1 MVHSDYS
8 PRYRNYVLFILF
20 LTYVLNFLD
29 RQLMT
34 ILLEPIK
41 QEFGASDT
49 AMGFLTGFAFA
60 LFYATLGI
68 PVARLADSWSRRNVI
83 AISITVWSGMTA
95 LCGAATS
102 FWQLAL
108 FRIGVG
114 VGEAGGTPPSHSMI
128 ADYFPPQQRS
138 TAFSLHATGTHF
150 GVLIG
155 MLGGAAIAEAYGW
168 RMAFVIFGI
177 PGVLLGVVIALTVRE
192 PLRAA
197 APAHGPMWSD
207 IKRVWQ
213 LPGFFLVACAGAL
226 TGLAGYGLGAWSPSF
241 LIRTHGLSLME
252 AGLMLGIAGAI
263 GGILGAVIGGILCD
277 RLSQRDLRWQLWL
290 PSLGAFAS
298 APFMLAFVLW
308 PEAQAWSVGGIT
320 IPVAMVFM
328 LFGGIIAAF
337 WIGPTY
343 AAIQNLAPEHQRTQA
358 SALFLFMFN
367 LIGLGLG
374 PLVIGIL
381 SDVFAPN
388 FGTDSLR
395 YAMAAGLT
403 AVLLGGVLFWRA
415 APLYRQHLES
425 RQ

>member
-1 MVHSDYS
+1 MANDTFS

-68 PVARLADSWSRRNVI
+68 PVARLADNWSRRNVI
-83 AISITVWSGMTA
+83 AIAVTVWSGMTA
-95 LCGAATS
+95 LCAAAAS

-108 FRIGVG
+108 LRVGVG
-114 VGEAGGTPPSHSMI
+114 VGEAGGTPPSHSLI
-128 ADYFPPQQRS
+128 ADYFPPEQRS
-138 TAFSLHATGTHF
+138 TAMSLHATGTQF

-155 MLGGAAIAEAYGW
+155 MLGGAFIAEAYGW
-168 RMAFVIFGI
+168 RMAFLVFGI
-177 PGVLLGVVIALTVRE
+177 PGLLVGLLIALTVKE
-192 PLRAA
+192 PLRTQVA
-197 APAHGPMWSD
+197 APGSMWED
-207 IKRVWQ
+207 IKGVWQ
-213 LPGFFLVACAGAL
+213 LPGFFLISCAGAL

-252 AGLMLGIAGAI
+252 AGLMLGLTGAI
-263 GGILGAVIGGILCD
+263 GGILGAIIGGVLCD
-277 RLSQRDLRWQLWL
+277 RLSQSDLRWQLWF
-290 PSLGAFAS
+290 PSLGALLS
-298 APFMLAFVLW
+298 APFMFAFVMW
-308 PEAQAWSVGGIT
+308 PEAQAWTLGDIT

-328 LFGGIIAAF
+328 LLGGIISAF

-343 AAIQNLAPEHQRTQA
+343 AAIQNLAPDHQRTQA
-358 SALFLFMFN
+358 SAVFLFMFN

-381 SDVFAPN
+381 SDSLAPQL
-388 FGTDSLR
+388 GTDSLR
-395 YAMAAGLT
+395 YAMASGLG

-415 APLYRQHLES
+415 APLYRAYLES
-425 RQ
+425 R

>member
-1 MVHSDYS
+1 
-8 PRYRNYVLFILF
+8 
-20 LTYVLNFLD
+20 
-29 RQLMT
+29 
-34 ILLEPIK
+34 
-41 QEFGASDT
+41 
-49 AMGFLTGFAFA
+49 
-60 LFYATLGI
+60 
-68 PVARLADSWSRRNVI
+68 
-83 AISITVWSGMTA
+83 
-95 LCGAATS
+95 
-102 FWQLAL
+102 
-108 FRIGVG
+108 
-114 VGEAGGTPPSHSMI
+114 
-128 ADYFPPQQRS
+128 
-138 TAFSLHATGTHF
+138 
-150 GVLIG
+150 
-155 MLGGAAIAEAYGW
+155 
-168 RMAFVIFGI
+168 
-177 PGVLLGVVIALTVRE
+177 
-192 PLRAA
+192 
-197 APAHGPMWSD
+197 MWSD

-388 FGTDSLR
+388 FGTDSLC
-395 YAMAAGLT
+395 T
-403 AVLLGGVLFWRA
+403 SS
-415 APLYRQHLES
+415 LEV
-425 RQ
+425 R